1 MGVLDELAG
10 RVQRAVEADRKKIG
24 GMTAGAMAR
33 QGLAELR
40 QAVAVDGSV
49 ADQTPTQLG
58 MYGTLTPGEVSA
70 ARQDE
75 AAAGEDREQAA
86 TAEADP
92 VARAQQ
98 AAAASGASADDR
110 GRGAGR

>member
-49 ADQTPTQLG
+49 ADQTQTQLG

-70 ARQDE
+70 ARHEE

-86 TAEADP
+86 GAEADP
-92 VARAQQ
+92 VERARQ
-98 AAAASGASADDR
+98 ATAASQSATADR
-110 GRGAGR
+110 GLGAER